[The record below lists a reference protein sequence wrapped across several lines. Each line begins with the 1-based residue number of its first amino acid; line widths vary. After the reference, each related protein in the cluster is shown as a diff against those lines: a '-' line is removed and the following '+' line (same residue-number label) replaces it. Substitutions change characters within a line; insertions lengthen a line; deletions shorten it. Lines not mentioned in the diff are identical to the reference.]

1 MENQLSPFIN
11 QLLICFM
18 LAFCL
23 MPILAKIWLLIW
35 SFTAWHRQT
44 IINKLLDKIL
54 KLTYTLPMKQET
66 YEPRSAEKSSP
77 IFNSPLKKEKKRLW
91 NFRSVRERGQL
102 AELPTK
108 IKPVTFG
115 SKVYQFG
122 IYQGTLDDIKE
133 FAKMKGCSLLTNGAI
148 KYKIG

>member
-1 MENQLSPFIN
+1 MN
-11 QLLICFM
+11 
-18 LAFCL
+18 
-23 MPILAKIWLLIW
+23 
-35 SFTAWHRQT
+35 
-44 IINKLLDKIL
+44 DK
-54 KLTYTLPMKQET
+54 P
-66 YEPRSAEKSSP
+66 EPRSATKSS
-77 IFNSPLKKEKKRLW
+77 NVWHSPFKREKKRLW

-133 FAKMKGCSLLTNGAI
+133 FAKMKGRSLLTNGAI